1 MDIMEYRAPEEVTTI
16 DDPEEG
22 GNDPFDGTDRF
33 GEW

>member
-1 MDIMEYRAPEEVTTI
+1 MINNTSCTEDVNTI

-22 GNDPFDGTDRF
+22 GNDPFGGTDRF

>member
-1 MDIMEYRAPEEVTTI
+1 MINNTSRKIEDVTTI

-22 GNDPFDGTDRF
+22 GSDPFGGTDRF

>member
-1 MDIMEYRAPEEVTTI
+1 MINDTGRNVTTTT

-22 GNDPFDGTDRF
+22 GNDPFEGTDRF